1 MGIVIPIT
9 RPAQQGFTLLEM
21 LVVLLMVAV
30 GFGLL
35 ASGISQGLKS
45 AQERQV
51 KRDVSLALH
60 QVRSLAITAG
70 QPASLRLDVLRN
82 SYQMPGKTPRQLP
95 DGMTLRLTT
104 AAGPEGGESHE
115 GLVTFYPNGGST
127 GGHLYLA
134 RGTQQSRIDIDWLTG
149 RVNWRDI
156 QQP

>member
-1 MGIVIPIT
+1 MCTT
-9 RPAQQGFTLLEM
+9 RPTQKGFTLLEM

-51 KRDVSLALH
+51 KRDLSLALR
-60 QVRSLAITAG
+60 QVRSQAISAG
-70 QPASLRLDVLRN
+70 QPASLSLDVLRN
-82 SYQMPGKTPRQLP
+82 SYQLPGKTPRRLP

-104 AAGPEGGESHE
+104 AAIPDSDEGRAGII
-115 GLVTFYPNGGST
+115 TFYPTGGSS

>member
-1 MGIVIPIT
+1 MPAM
-9 RPAQQGFTLLEM
+9 RPVQQGFTLLEM
-21 LVVLLMVAV
+21 LVVLLLVAV

-51 KRDVSLALH
+51 KRDLGLALR
-60 QVRSLAITAG
+60 QVRSQAISAG

-82 SYQMPGKTPRQLP
+82 SYQLPGKTPRHLP

-104 AAGPEGGESHE
+104 AATADSDEGPV
-115 GLVTFYPNGGST
+115 GLITFYPNGGST

-134 RGTQQSRIDIDWLTG
+134 RGSQATRIDIDWLTG
-149 RVNWRDI
+149 RVDWRDG